1 LQKGYLDTKCKQDK
15 RDPRLSFIVNKRI
28 GKPSKEWNFEV
39 IKSIDFKRSVCSS
52 LTIWEALTVMIGM
65 PAQKADQEQVAD
77 EDEPRKESAP
87 AEDEMDD
94 LRMISIST
102 EGIKLVL

>member
-1 LQKGYLDTKCKQDK
+1 
-15 RDPRLSFIVNKRI
+15 
-28 GKPSKEWNFEV
+28 
-39 IKSIDFKRSVCSS
+39 
-52 LTIWEALTVMIGM
+52 M